1 MNFLDF
7 LIIVFLAYFRNL
19 TREIDF
25 YAESKRLNWIIAFL
39 LNRIMVL
46 LFFLIKFGLSLSLEI
61 QNKGKFSYQQ
71 IIMSGFS

>member
-61 QNKGKFSYQQ
+61 QKKEENL
-71 IIMSGFS
+71 IINR

>member
-61 QNKGKFSYQQ
+61 QNKGKFSYQ
-71 IIMSGFS
+71 